1 MILYGLNKYR
11 EAKIT
16 PMLKKLYDSTMQLA
30 DHPKALWFLALISFA
45 ESSFFPIPPDVLLIP
60 MVLAAPT
67 RAWRIALVCS
77 VASVLGGL
85 FGYMI
90 GYYLFETVGQP
101 LVAFYGMEEKF
112 AHFNALYKE
121 WGAWIISIAGFSP
134 IPYKIFTIASGLTG
148 LSLPTFIIAS
158 VLSRS
163 ARFFLVAALLRR
175 YGTPIRD
182 FIERRLGLLTFLFCV
197 IFVGAFVMVKYL

>member
-1 MILYGLNKYR
+1 
-11 EAKIT
+11 
-16 PMLKKLYDSTMQLA
+16 MLKRLYDTTMQLA
-30 DHPKALWFLALISFA
+30 DHPRALWFLALISFA

-85 FGYMI
+85 FGYVI
-90 GYYLFETVGQP
+90 GYYLFETIGQP
-101 LVAFYGMEEKF
+101 LVEFYGMEEKF
-112 AHFNALYKE
+112 AHFNALYEE

-197 IFVGAFVMVKYL
+197 IFVGAFAMLKYL

>member
-1 MILYGLNKYR
+1 
-11 EAKIT
+11 
-16 PMLKKLYDSTMQLA
+16 
-30 DHPKALWFLALISFA
+30 
-45 ESSFFPIPPDVLLIP
+45 

-85 FGYMI
+85 FGYVI

-101 LVAFYGMEEKF
+101 LVAFYSMEEKF
-112 AHFNALYKE
+112 ARFNALYEE
-121 WGAWIISIAGFSP
+121 WGAWIISVAGFSP

-197 IFVGAFVMVKYL
+197 ILVGAFAMVKYI